1 MKFLQSSS
9 QSRKPRKRKQKTPE
23 QLIAKLFY
31 QEAYAPS
38 DLKSEDPKKIIG
50 AQQLWVYNTKTK
62 KLGVYHSED
71 ASGLSV
77 KGSTITGYSESKS
90 ITRTLRKP
98 DEVIPQV
105 LNGGKVYLRNVFT
118 DLTTKETL
126 LNGRINTDT
135 ILLKIL

>member
-1 MKFLQSSS
+1 
-9 QSRKPRKRKQKTPE
+9 
-23 QLIAKLFY
+23 LIAKLFY

-62 KLGVYHSED
+62 KLGVYQAED

-77 KGSTITGYSESKS
+77 KGSTIIGYSESKS
-90 ITRTLRKP
+90 ITKTLRKP

-105 LNGGKVYLRNVFT
+105 IKGGKVYLRNVLT
-118 DLTTKETL
+118 DLTTKDSL
-126 LNGRINTDT
+126 LKGRINVDT